1 MKVLAD
7 YIGINSLSLDL
18 VRIAYYGTFHHAGV
32 HVDGVLHFCRANPV
46 ATHIQN
52 IIHPACDAVIS
63 IFIPYCSI
71 PRKVE
76 VFIRG
81 EIIQLAAFMVTISGA
96 DDCRPGGL

>member
-46 ATHIQN
+46 ATHIQYIVN
-52 IIHPACDAVIS
+52 STGDPVEA
-63 IFIPYCSI
+63 IF
-71 PRKVE
+71 V
-76 VFIRG
+76 
-81 EIIQLAAFMVTISGA
+81 A
-96 DDCRPGGL
+96 